1 MCCQERSL
9 GGLRRFNGYWKV
21 WGSCLSSLHLKKMCN
36 VSAAE
41 YQQLKIKVTR
51 DNFLSTS

>member
-1 MCCQERSL
+1 MCCQGRSL

-21 WGSCLSSLHLKKMCN
+21 WRSCLSSLQLNKMCN

-41 YQQLKIKVTR
+41 YQQLKIKITR
-51 DNFLSTS
+51 DNFLSAL